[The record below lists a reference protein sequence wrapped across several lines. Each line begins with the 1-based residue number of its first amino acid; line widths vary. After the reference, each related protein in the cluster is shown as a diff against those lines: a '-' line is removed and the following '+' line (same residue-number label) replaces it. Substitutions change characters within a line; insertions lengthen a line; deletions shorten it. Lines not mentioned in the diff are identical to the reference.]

1 MLKKEPFNTSK
12 VYYEKALK
20 RSGFRN
26 IKNQEYQL
34 WCSKGKAPAQYLYSN
49 NINKIF
55 NRSTVKVGYCCT
67 QIVGSIVRLH
77 YKQLVGANG
86 QIISSCNCRKTKL
99 YKCVL
104 TQQLVTEKRIYL
116 WPPGGGNFMKLN
128 CSHKQSFN
136 NYSHVM
142 NTSLSKLI
150 WELKKY
156 YNATSTLTWHVV

>member
-34 WCSKGKAPAQYLYSN
+34 WCSKGKAPVQYLYSN

-116 WPPGGGNFMKLN
+116 WPPGGATLWNLIAAINNLLTTTLMLWTHHYQNWFGNWRNIIMQ
-128 CSHKQSFN
+128 HR
-136 NYSHVM
+136 H
-142 NTSLSKLI
+142 
-150 WELKKY
+150 
-156 YNATSTLTWHVV
+156 WHDM